1 MSRRDASMIAVLALI
16 WGASFMFIRV
26 ADRQFDPAALVWL
39 RLVLACAVLVPVTFA
54 TLGRAALGQARS
66 KWRALLALGAVNTA
80 VPFLLIAWAE
90 TRIDSGLAAILQA
103 AAPIFTAV
111 IATRFGDERVTG
123 ARLAGVLVGLSGV
136 ALLVGSPGGGG
147 LLATLAVVLAALGYA
162 CGVSLGSHM
171 LAGTEPLVVGAGSS
185 VAATILVTP
194 LGLARLPAA
203 LPGWKE
209 LASVIVL
216 GLVGTGLA
224 YMILFALIRSAGPS
238 RTILVTYL
246 VPGVALLYGVLLLGE
261 AVSAVA
267 LGGLGLI
274 LAGVA
279 LAGRGKPTRRTP
291 IPAAATAA
299 SSPD

>member
-39 RLVLACAVLVPVTFA
+39 RLVLACTVLVPVTFA

-261 AVSAVA
+261 TVSAVA